1 MVFTSYEFIGFLL
14 LTVVVY
20 YLLPRKFQWYWL
32 LFAGYVFYAVSGPE
46 NLIYIMVTTITTF
59 LSGYYMDRNFEQVK
73 AYTESHP
80 DISKDEKKAY
90 QTLNK
95 KKRKKVFV
103 LTVVCNL
110 VILAVVKYSNF
121 FIGNVNSLLDESHKL
136 SFLNIALPL
145 GISFY
150 TFQSIGYLSD
160 VYNKSVKAQRD
171 VLKLALF
178 VSFFPLVI
186 QGPISRYKDLEK
198 TLFAGSKFDKV
209 NLSRGFERI
218 LWGFFKK
225 LVVADR
231 ILPLVVTVT
240 GNPSKYGGVYS
251 LVGMVLYT
259 VELYADFTGGIDI
272 TIGVAQMLGIT
283 VMENFMRPYF
293 SKSLKEYWRR
303 WHISMAS
310 WFRDYMFYP
319 LSAGPF
325 IRNLSKFSK
334 KVFGN
339 SIGKKIPVF
348 VASFIVWLSTGIW
361 HGANWNFVVW
371 GLLNYVILMASE
383 EAEPL
388 CARFHKKFSWSNTRA
403 YEGFTVIRTFV
414 LICVLNLFDCYE
426 KVSDTVSSL
435 IGIFT
440 RFDVK
445 PLQDG
450 SLLKLGMSG
459 YDYLVVLFGVIVMF
473 SVSLIQRSGSVR
485 EKISKRPFA
494 VRYLVWFML
503 FVIILIFGAYGIGYD
518 SAQFIYN
525 RF

>member
-1 MVFTSYEFIGFLL
+1 
-14 LTVVVY
+14 
-20 YLLPRKFQWYWL
+20 
-32 LFAGYVFYAVSGPE
+32 
-46 NLIYIMVTTITTF
+46 
-59 LSGYYMDRNFEQVK
+59 
-73 AYTESHP
+73 
-80 DISKDEKKAY
+80 
-90 QTLNK
+90 
-95 KKRKKVFV
+95 
-103 LTVVCNL
+103 
-110 VILAVVKYSNF
+110 
-121 FIGNVNSLLDESHKL
+121 
-136 SFLNIALPL
+136 
-145 GISFY
+145 
-150 TFQSIGYLSD
+150 
-160 VYNKSVKAQRD
+160 
-171 VLKLALF
+171 
-178 VSFFPLVI
+178 
-186 QGPISRYKDLEK
+186 
-198 TLFAGSKFDKV
+198 
-209 NLSRGFERI
+209 
-218 LWGFFKK
+218 
-225 LVVADR
+225 
-231 ILPLVVTVT
+231 
-240 GNPSKYGGVYS
+240 
-251 LVGMVLYT
+251 
-259 VELYADFTGGIDI
+259 
-272 TIGVAQMLGIT
+272 
-283 VMENFMRPYF
+283 
-293 SKSLKEYWRR
+293 
-303 WHISMAS
+303 
-310 WFRDYMFYP
+310 MFYP

-440 RFDVK
+440 RLDVK